1 MIFSHVVP
9 ARGVTQ
15 ISFHFNLFTSHQ
27 LPVKLFILPASTQ
40 IQINQIYDTV
50 HPRQWAY
57 IKLTILFYFI
67 HCLLISVRRFLDAQS
82 SSRRQIE
89 LIWIEFFPKVPP
101 LRLRRSFSHELF
113 MGSTPGFSLMERAAS
128 KTKSSI
134 IVPLPKQKETPSWYD
149 NQTWQATCEWF
160 CFCVQIWARIK
171 IRAQQ
176 VD

>member
-15 ISFHFNLFTSHQ
+15 ISFHFDLFTSHQ
-27 LPVKLFILPASTQ
+27 LPVKLFILPASIQ

-57 IKLTILFYFI
+57 IKLTIFFYFI

-89 LIWIEFFPKVPP
+89 LIWIEFFRGPPDPPPAMFFSWIIHGKHSGFFANGACSVKDKELHHRPPPETKKKPKLV
-101 LRLRRSFSHELF
+101 
-113 MGSTPGFSLMERAAS
+113 
-128 KTKSSI
+128 
-134 IVPLPKQKETPSWYD
+134 W
-149 NQTWQATCEWF
+149 
-160 CFCVQIWARIK
+160 
-171 IRAQQ
+171 
-176 VD
+176 